1 MSDSRFLYDK
11 KDASFM
17 VPLASSTSL
26 SWSFSRQ
33 LPAQVTSQF
42 NGNIPRSLMQVA
54 QTKDIT
60 SEDFREAHM
69 PICPQWSLDDI
80 VENNDDLS
88 STGHL
93 YLA

>member
-1 MSDSRFLYDK
+1 
-11 KDASFM
+11 
-17 VPLASSTSL
+17 
-26 SWSFSRQ
+26 
-33 LPAQVTSQF
+33 
-42 NGNIPRSLMQVA
+42 MQVA